1 MCMKKSAAAQ
11 EIASWRK
18 MSASYEEA
26 RPQSVSCWC
35 RVSFLAWRHHENLAM
50 WLPLSSHSSLGCP
63 LFWHQPFPIRRKDSP
78 RFWTVFL
85 LLGPEKER
93 MSVFPKQ
100 ESFCGILQPSVT
112 IHFTSQDFLCSLCT
126 LTSSSLCP
134 QNVPEIYVGAF
145 FLHYFDLF
153 QFGGKDDGS
162 ETQWFVILELP
173 IFIYSLGCTKNWFGF
188 RW

>member
-35 RVSFLAWRHHENLAM
+35 RVSFLAWRHHENLAL

-112 IHFTSQDFLCSLCT
+112 IHFTSQDFFS
-126 LTSSSLCP
+126 
-134 QNVPEIYVGAF
+134 VPSVLLPLLPCA
-145 FLHYFDLF
+145 LRMF
-153 QFGGKDDGS
+153 QRSMWALSFCI
-162 ETQWFVILELP
+162 IL
-173 IFIYSLGCTKNWFGF
+173 ICFSLGVKMMGVKHSDL
-188 RW
+188 

>member
-35 RVSFLAWRHHENLAM
+35 RVSFLAWRHHENLAL

-63 LFWHQPFPIRRKDSP
+63 LFWHQPFPIRRKDGP

-85 LLGPEKER
+85 LLGPGKER

-100 ESFCGILQPSVT
+100 ESFCGILRSSVT
-112 IHFTSQDFLCSLCT
+112 IYFTSRLFLCSLCT
-126 LTSSSLCP
+126 PCALRMFQRSMWAL
-134 QNVPEIYVGAF
+134 AF
-145 FLHYFDLF
+145 CIILICFDL
-153 QFGGKDDGS
+153 GVKMMGVKHSD
-162 ETQWFVILELP
+162 L
-173 IFIYSLGCTKNWFGF
+173 
-188 RW
+188 